1 VAEGAR
7 RALIRPSAVGFAGSA
22 CLLVADAGW
31 LVLARPPAPEL
42 LAAWFGLLLLV
53 GVFLPGLANQV
64 TISRAHLA
72 GPALVYT
79 LLPSRLL
86 ELAAVVTLA
95 GVSDLLD
102 GAVARKLQQ
111 RGKLGGA
118 LDPVVDGLFFGGAA
132 AGLAL
137 GGAYPPWLA
146 GVVVAR
152 YALPAVAG
160 GLLLLAGR
168 RPELRHTPL
177 GQGSTLLIGLMVGGL
192 ALFRGLGW
200 PTDVLLAFSEV
211 AIPLATLATFGNL
224 YWSNRHAFI
233 DR

>member
-1 VAEGAR
+1 M
-7 RALIRPSAVGFAGSA
+7 IRPSAVGLAGSA

-31 LVLARPPAPEL
+31 LLLARPPAPEL
-42 LAAWFGLLLLV
+42 LAAWFGILLV
-53 GVFLPGLANQV
+53 AGVFLPGLANQV

-86 ELAAVVTLA
+86 ELAAVVSLA
-95 GVSDLLD
+95 GLSDLLD
-102 GAVARKLQQ
+102 GAVARRLRQ

-118 LDPVVDGLFFGGAA
+118 LDPVVDGVFFGGAA

-137 GGAYPPWLA
+137 GGGYPPWLA
-146 GVVVAR
+146 LVVVAR
-152 YALPAVAG
+152 YAVPALAG
-160 GLLLLAGR
+160 GVLLLAGR

-177 GQGSTLLIGLMVGGL
+177 GQASTLLIGLMVGGL

-211 AIPLATLATFGNL
+211 AIPVATLATFANL
-224 YWSNRHAFI
+224 FWASRRAI
-233 DR
+233 IGP